1 DPTFVYTQQ
10 MARVFGLAV
19 LRMAQSDVLPYD
31 YENYGREVAGYLEAA
46 QKRAEML
53 FAGKGPNFAPA
64 LAAARRFTDAG
75 AAITSVQQLQSAQ
88 AAAATTGGSANAM
101 ADRTAALNTALLA
114 AERALLLPQGL
125 PNRPWFRH
133 AIYAPGQYTGYEAV
147 VIPGVNEALDKAAL
161 DKEALKGKDGAP
173 SAVAAQQQLAALA
186 AALNNAAAVLE
197 TAAKP

>member
-1 DPTFVYTQQ
+1 MAYGAVYGNAEDSAIVSFENEKRGNLERATQQ
-10 MARVFGLAV
+10 L
-19 LRMAQSDVLPYD
+19 Y
-31 YENYGREVAGYLEAA
+31 
-46 QKRAEML
+46 
-53 FAGKGPNFAPA
+53 
-64 LAAARRFTDAG
+64 
-75 AAITSVQQLQSAQ
+75 SAQ
-88 AAAATTGGSANAM
+88 AATTTGGSANAM
-101 ADRTAALNTALLA
+101 ADRTPALNTALLA

-186 AALNNAAAVLE
+186 AVLNNAAAVLE
-197 TAAKP
+197 AAAKP